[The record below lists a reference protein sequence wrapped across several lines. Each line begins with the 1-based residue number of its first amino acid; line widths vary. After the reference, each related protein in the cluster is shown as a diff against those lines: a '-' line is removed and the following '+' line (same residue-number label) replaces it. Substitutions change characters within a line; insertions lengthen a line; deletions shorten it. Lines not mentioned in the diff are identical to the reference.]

1 MQNYKNQVSLLL
13 DVLPIVAR
21 EECFAIHGGTAINLF
36 VRDMPRLSVDIDL
49 TYLPIEE
56 REATYANVSSA
67 LERIKASIEGGTQN
81 INVTHQQ
88 DVYKLQISSRSAQIK
103 IEVNTTG
110 RGTLAPAQK
119 RTLCG
124 RAQTEFDVFCAMPVV
139 PFGQLYGGKI
149 CAALDRQ
156 HPRDLFDVMYLLN
169 NEGFSEEVK
178 IGFLLCLASSGRP
191 MHELI
196 VPNYLDQRAVM
207 INHFEGMT
215 AEPFSYVEFE
225 ATRESLVSTIHNNL
239 TDHDK
244 EFLLSIKDLRPNW
257 AIYDFEQFPAVQ
269 WKLRNLEKLKA
280 QNPTKHQEHFN
291 ELKRKLNTRF

>member
-13 DVLPIVAR
+13 DVWPIVAR

-49 TYLPIEE
+49 TYLPIED
-56 REATYANVSSA
+56 REVTYINVSSA
-67 LERIKASIEGGTQN
+67 LERIKANIVASIQN
-81 INVTHQQ
+81 INVTHQH
-88 DVYKLQISSRSAQIK
+88 DVYKLQVSSRSAQIK

-110 RGTLAPAQK
+110 RGTLTSPQK
-119 RTLCG
+119 MVLCDQ
-124 RAQTEFDVFCAMPVV
+124 AQTEFDVFCAMPVV

-215 AEPFSYVEFE
+215 VEPFSYEEFE
-225 ATRESLVSTIHNNL
+225 ATRENLIRTIHNNL
-239 TDHDK
+239 TDYDK
-244 EFLLSIKDLRPNW
+244 EFLLSVKNLTPNW
-257 AIYDFEQFPAVQ
+257 VLYDFERFPAVQ

-280 QNPTKHQEHFN
+280 QNPTKHQAQYD
-291 ELKRKLNTRF
+291 ELKRKLNA